1 MAYLEGSEDDIFEHR
16 HRVVCSRPPSD
27 PRKLA
32 GTQVA
37 ALNQG
42 QGGHTTTP
50 TIPHLD
56 MRKRCSRG
64 AVARSKQPPPP
75 PSERGEEK

>member
-1 MAYLEGSEDDIFEHR
+1 MAYLEGSKDDIFEHR
-16 HRVVCSRPPSD
+16 RRVVCSRPPSD
-27 PRKLA
+27 PHKLA

-42 QGGHTTTP
+42 QGCRNTAP
-50 TIPHLD
+50 TIPRLAT
-56 MRKRCSRG
+56 RRRCSRG

-75 PSERGEEK
+75 SSERGEEK

>member
-16 HRVVCSRPPSD
+16 RRAVCSRPPSD

-42 QGGHTTTP
+42 QGCRNTAP
-50 TIPHLD
+50 TIPRLAT
-56 MRKRCSRG
+56 RRRCSRG
-64 AVARSKQPPPP
+64 AVARSK
-75 PSERGEEK
+75 

>member
-1 MAYLEGSEDDIFEHR
+1 MAYLEGSKDDIFEHR
-16 HRVVCSRPPSD
+16 RRAVCSRPPSD

-42 QGGHTTTP
+42 QGGRTTAP
-50 TIPHLD
+50 TIPRLD
-56 MRKRCSRG
+56 TRKRCSRG